1 MFCFFILQMRDKK
14 VNSIKLTQR
23 KIKQQTNIH
32 GHETREELL
41 KKWESKIQTV
51 HKEISHWILDA
62 LKTTPEECKK
72 KVKHIKSL
80 QETTNEQIANIL
92 EEYGKEEINNIRK
105 KSKNQIRDNLEKNIL
120 QLFEECETTREI
132 ITKTEE
138 NVIDLKRSKQ
148 ERENLEIT
156 IKELAKRF
164 FTTKK
169 KVTAIFSL
177 IEKDSFS
184 QEITKKL
191 EGYATYLKTYL
202 Q

>member
-1 MFCFFILQMRDKK
+1 MKDRK

-32 GHETREELL
+32 EHETPEELL
-41 KKWESKIQTV
+41 KKWENKIEIV
-51 HKEISHWILDA
+51 HKEISHGIIDA
-62 LKTTPEECKK
+62 LKTTPEECKR

-80 QETTNEQIANIL
+80 QETTNQQIANIL
-92 EEYGKEEINNIRK
+92 EEYGKQEIYEIRRR
-105 KSKNQIRDNLEKNIL
+105 SKNQIRDNLEKNIL
-120 QLFEECETTREI
+120 QLFEECESTRKI

-138 NVIDLKRSKQ
+138 NVIDLKRPKH
-148 ERENLEIT
+148 ERENLEKT

-164 FTTKK
+164 FITKK

-191 EGYATYLKTYL
+191 EGYATYLKAYL